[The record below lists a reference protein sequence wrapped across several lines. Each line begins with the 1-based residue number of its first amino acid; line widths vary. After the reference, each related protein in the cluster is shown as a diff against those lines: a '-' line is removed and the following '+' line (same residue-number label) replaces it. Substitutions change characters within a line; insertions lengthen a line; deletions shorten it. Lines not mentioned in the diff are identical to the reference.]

1 MLRIKTGKDEAVF
14 FPARSS
20 RRSSSLESTANV
32 DQGDDGFEAG
42 DRGEHGPR
50 RRCGLVR
57 HRGEQQPG
65 LEGLAEGGGGEGR
78 ADSVAHL
85 CSTAQAP
92 SGNLALPLSP
102 SHQREPAQQPAAKLS
117 DEQPVL
123 QVLANVSE
131 TSREHEQSGQ
141 ARSWQRLERSARPE
155 SGERDHREAEN
166 LRTAGEQDGEQ
177 DEEREVAHGGWRTT

>member
-1 MLRIKTGKDEAVF
+1 MF

-42 DRGEHGPR
+42 DGGEHGPR
-50 RRCGLVR
+50 RRCRLVR

-65 LEGLAEGGGGEGR
+65 LEGLAEGGGDEGR
-78 ADSVAHL
+78 ADSIAHL
-85 CSTAQAP
+85 CPTAQAP
-92 SGNLALPLSP
+92 CGNLALPLSP
-102 SHQREPAQQPAAKLS
+102 SEHREPAQPAAKLS
-117 DEQPVL
+117 DQPVL

-131 TSREHEQSGQ
+131 TSREHEQPEQ

-166 LRTAGEQDGEQ
+166 LRTAGEQDGETG
-177 DEEREVAHGGWRTT
+177 EGEVAHGGSEKI

>member
-1 MLRIKTGKDEAVF
+1 MF

-42 DRGEHGPR
+42 DGGEHGPR
-50 RRCGLVR
+50 RRCRLVR

-65 LEGLAEGGGGEGR
+65 LEGLAEGGGDEGR

-92 SGNLALPLSP
+92 CGNLALPLSP
-102 SHQREPAQQPAAKLS
+102 SEQPTQPAAKLA
-117 DEQPVL
+117 DQPVL

-131 TSREHEQSGQ
+131 TSREHEQPEQ
-141 ARSWQRLERSARPE
+141 ERSRQCLERSARPE

-166 LRTAGEQDGEQ
+166 LRTAGEQDGETG
-177 DEEREVAHGGWRTT
+177 EGEVAHGGSDNLTC